1 MGLEV
6 FEGVIEKIYEA
17 SVVPEQWPDVLKSL
31 AQVSDCKDGML
42 VANPQNVHA
51 RWVASDGLVPLMNVF
66 TRDGWGG
73 RNTKA
78 ARLAPMR
85 YPGFIRD
92 SDIFSPEE
100 MENDALYR
108 GLTEPHGFW
117 YSIGSMIYVPTGDLL
132 VFDIERAFGEPP
144 VEPEAVERLDALR
157 PHLARA
163 ALISAR
169 LGLERARAMVQALN
183 AIGLPAAAFGK
194 NGVVLAANSLLEV
207 LDTQFVARAHG
218 RLALADPTANAS
230 LQETLDRAAI
240 GAWSGG
246 VMSFPVPA
254 VAEKPALIAH
264 LVPVTRSAHDLFVGA
279 VALLV
284 ATPLSAP
291 RAPSEDLLN
300 GLFDLTPAEARVAR
314 AIVEGNTIESFSST
328 LGVSRETVRAQL
340 KSVFAKTGV
349 QRQAELVA
357 LLVGKTLPL
366 AGPI

>member
-1 MGLEV
+1 MGPDV
-6 FEGVIEKIYEA
+6 YDGIIDKIYEA
-17 SVVPEQWPDVLKSL
+17 SMVPEQWPDVLKGL
-31 AQVSDCKDGML
+31 AQLSDCKDGML
-42 VANPQNVHA
+42 VANPQRADA
-51 RWVASDGLVPLMNVF
+51 RWVASGGLVPMMNAF
-66 TRDGWGG
+66 TRDSWSG

-92 SDIFSPEE
+92 TDIFSQEE
-100 MENDALYR
+100 IENDTLYR
-108 GLTEPHGFW
+108 GLIRPHGFW
-117 YSIGSMIYVPTGDLL
+117 YSAGSMIYVPTDDLL
-132 VFDIERAFGEPP
+132 VFDFERAYGEPP
-144 VEPEAVERLDALR
+144 VEPEAVERLNGLR

-169 LGLERARAMVQALN
+169 LGLERARAMVQALD
-183 AIGLPAAAFGK
+183 AVGLPAAAFGPT
-194 NGVVLAANSLLEV
+194 GVVLAANSLLEA
-207 LDTQFVARAHG
+207 LDTQFIARAHG
-218 RLALADPTANAS
+218 RLALADPVANKF
-230 LQETLDRAAI
+230 LQQTLVRAAAS
-240 GAWSGG
+240 AWIGG

-254 VAEKPALIAH
+254 IADRSALIAH
-264 LVPVTRSAHDLFVGA
+264 LVPVKHSAHDLFVGA
-279 VALLV
+279 IALLV

-291 RAPSEDLLN
+291 KAPSENLLN

-314 AIVEGNTIESFSST
+314 AIIVGQTVESFSSS

-366 AGPI
+366 A

>member
-1 MGLEV
+1 MVSDIFDE
-6 FEGVIEKIYEA
+6 IIDKIYEA
-17 SVVPEQWPDVLKSL
+17 SVVPEQWTTALKGL
-31 AQVSDCKDGML
+31 AQIADCKDGML
-42 VANPQNVHA
+42 VANPQRVEA
-51 RWVASDGLVPLMNVF
+51 RWVASDGLVPLMNAF

-108 GLTEPHGFW
+108 GLTRPHGFGF
-117 YSIGSMIYVPTGDLL
+117 SAGTMIYVPTGDLL
-132 VFDIERAFGEPP
+132 VFDIERAYGEPP
-144 VEPEAVERLDALR
+144 VEPEAVERLNALR
-157 PHLARA
+157 PHLARS

-169 LGLERARAMVQALN
+169 LGLERARAMVQALD
-183 AIGLPAAAFGK
+183 AVGLPAAAFGAS
-194 NGVVLAANSLLEV
+194 GVVIAANRLLEA
-207 LDTQFVARAHG
+207 LDTQFIARAHG
-218 RLALADPTANAS
+218 RLALSDPAANAL
-230 LQETLDRAAI
+230 LQQMFERAATS
-240 GAWSGG
+240 AWSGG

-254 VAEKPALIAH
+254 TADQPALIAH
-264 LVPVTRSAHDLFVGA
+264 LVPVKCSAHDLFVGA

-291 RAPSEDLLN
+291 QAPSEDLLN
-300 GLFDLTPAEARVAR
+300 GLFDLTPAEARVTR
-314 AIVEGNTIESFSST
+314 AIVEGQTIESFSSRV
-328 LGVSRETVRAQL
+328 GVSRETIRAQL

-357 LLVGKTLPL
+357 LLAGKTLPL
-366 AGPI
+366 T